1 MKTHLIFA
9 AALLAAS
16 CQPSLDTGS
25 PRSSH
30 FVKTRYGDGE
40 EVVIPTESS
49 SIDTTICFCAVDFPQ
64 GYDWKKDSACG
75 NSSATLRI
83 YRNFELVASFGTGES
98 LCIGTDPDTHHWLN
112 GNLYSEY
119 NLYGQTVI
127 SRNGKELFRYEGKE
141 FLKGLLEIDGDIW
154 TLGQNC
160 SGRGFSL
167 RCNGD
172 EVLKRTDGVIF
183 GDLASWTHEGLYLDS
198 GKICFCYQ
206 RETVSTNNL
215 YKVIDSKESLHTTRS
230 QTVHDMKISSGAV
243 QIVQSTSEF
252 TLYEKDYSVFQIGEK
267 DIRTSDAWLCDR
279 AGGVL
284 VCIALKGEGEQE
296 YLGWSKGNPGSIGR
310 GEHIYLYPNS
320 DGTMKYVTFGSGGM
334 FLHDL
339 QKGELASF
347 EKPSVF
353 SRSCL
358 GFAGE
363 DWFLAHNMKGN
374 GGMPR
379 IVYKNKSVP
388 VQVNGYISALEVT
401 VKEREEE

>member
-1 MKTHLIFA
+1 M
-9 AALLAAS
+9 
-16 CQPSLDTGS
+16 
-25 PRSSH
+25 
-30 FVKTRYGDGE
+30 
-40 EVVIPTESS
+40 
-49 SIDTTICFCAVDFPQ
+49 
-64 GYDWKKDSACG
+64 
-75 NSSATLRI
+75 
-83 YRNFELVASFGTGES
+83 ASFDTGES
-98 LCIGTDPDTHHWLN
+98 SCIGTDPDTHHWLN
-112 GNLYSEY
+112 GNLYTEY
-119 NLYGQTVI
+119 NLYDQTVI

-154 TLGQNC
+154 TLGQNS

-198 GKICFCYQ
+198 GKICFCYL

-230 QTVHDMKISSGAV
+230 QNVHDMKICSGSV
-243 QIVQSTSEF
+243 QIVQSTYEF

-267 DIRTSDAWLCDR
+267 NIGTSDAWLCDNIKG
-279 AGGVL
+279 AL
-284 VCIALKGEGEQE
+284 VCIALRSEGEQE
-296 YLGWSKGNPGSIGR
+296 YLAWDKGDPRSIGK
-310 GEHIYLYPNS
+310 GEHIYLYQHP
-320 DGTMKYVTFGSGGM
+320 DGSMKYVTFGRGGM
-334 FLHDL
+334 SLYDL

-347 EKPSVF
+347 EKPFIF
-353 SRSCL
+353 SRSCF

-363 DWFLAHNMKGN
+363 DWILAHNMKGN

-379 IVYKNKSVP
+379 IVYKNRSVP

>member
-1 MKTHLIFA
+1 M
-9 AALLAAS
+9 
-16 CQPSLDTGS
+16 
-25 PRSSH
+25 
-30 FVKTRYGDGE
+30 
-40 EVVIPTESS
+40 
-49 SIDTTICFCAVDFPQ
+49 
-64 GYDWKKDSACG
+64 
-75 NSSATLRI
+75 
-83 YRNFELVASFGTGES
+83 ASFGTGETS
-98 LCIGTDPDTHHWLN
+98 CIGTDPDTHHWLN
-112 GNLYSEY
+112 GNLYTEY

-127 SRNGKELFRYEGKE
+127 ARNGKELFRYDDRE

-172 EVLKRTDGVIF
+172 EVLKKTDGVIF
-183 GDLASWTHEGLYLDS
+183 GDLASWTHEGLYIDS
-198 GKICFCYQ
+198 GKICFCYL

-230 QTVHDMKISSGAV
+230 QNVHDMKISSGSV
-243 QIVQSTSEF
+243 QIVQSTYEF

-267 DIRTSDAWLCDR
+267 GIGTSDAWLCDNVNG
-279 AGGVL
+279 AL

-296 YLGWSKGNPGSIGR
+296 YLAWDKGNPRSIG
-310 GEHIYLYPNS
+310 GGAHIYLYPRP
-320 DGTMKYVTFGSGGM
+320 DGTMKYVTFGSRGM
-334 FLHDL
+334 SLYDL
-339 QKGELASF
+339 QKGELANF

-363 DWFLAHNMKGN
+363 DRFLAHNVQGN

-379 IVYKNKSVP
+379 IIYKNKSVP

-401 VKEREEE
+401 VKDREEE

>member
-1 MKTHLIFA
+1 MKTHLIFTV
-9 AALLAAS
+9 ALLVAA
-16 CQPSLDTGS
+16 CQPPLDTGS
-25 PRSSH
+25 SRSSH
-30 FVKTRYGDGE
+30 FVKTRYGE
-40 EVVIPTESS
+40 RESIDTPVERS
-49 SIDTTICFCAVDFPQ
+49 SIDTTIYFCAVDFPQ
-64 GYDWKKDSACG
+64 GYDWRRDSACG

-83 YRNFELVASFGTGES
+83 YRNFEPVASFDTGES
-98 LCIGTDPDTHHWLN
+98 SCIGTDPDTHHWLN
-112 GNLYSEY
+112 GNLYTEY
-119 NLYGQTVI
+119 NLYDQTVI

-154 TLGQNC
+154 TLGQNS

-198 GKICFCYQ
+198 GKICFCYL

-230 QTVHDMKISSGAV
+230 QNVHDMKICSGSV
-243 QIVQSTSEF
+243 QIVQSTYEF

-267 DIRTSDAWLCDR
+267 NIGTSDAWLCDNIKG
-279 AGGVL
+279 AL
-284 VCIALKGEGEQE
+284 VCIALRSEGEQE
-296 YLGWSKGNPGSIGR
+296 YLAWDKGDPRSIGK
-310 GEHIYLYPNS
+310 GEHIYLYQHP
-320 DGTMKYVTFGSGGM
+320 DGSMKYVTFGRGGM
-334 FLHDL
+334 SLYDL

-347 EKPSVF
+347 EKPFIF
-353 SRSCL
+353 SRSCF

-363 DWFLAHNMKGN
+363 DWILAHNMKGN

-379 IVYKNKSVP
+379 IVYKNRSVP